1 MAVVRRGPLAGQ
13 SLSSIREIRP
23 DMKKPHNVT
32 RPPHAI
38 QPKAAEPAKPVKAA
52 KPFSKSKDLHE
63 DRGARQMKTSHSA
76 QSQIHSRAL

>member
-1 MAVVRRGPLAGQ
+1 
-13 SLSSIREIRP
+13 
-23 DMKKPHNVT
+23 MKKPHNVP

-38 QPKAAEPAKPVKAA
+38 QPKAPEPAVAPAGNEAKPVKPVKAA
-52 KPFSKSKDLHE
+52 KPFSKSKDLRE